1 MTTETATEC
10 VILTRP
16 TVDQCCETVKSDTR
30 DVSVQTSQSPRVT
43 HDHLSQ
49 DVIVQSP
56 ITPLEVKSPAIGKLS
71 PQPFDDTT
79 KKSERNDEPSQL
91 LEKSD
96 INFAEGVNCMR
107 VDIEDISS
115 SVKDAVPAVNDSQTA
130 SGNGDARHEG
140 RPQGDS
146 DSDARTVAVTT
157 VCVSSSSPTPEFSS
171 MTSPLFDATKEE
183 ETQGLSLISRLR
195 YRLRQLRSSDHS

>member
-30 DVSVQTSQSPRVT
+30 DVSMQTSQSPRLT

-49 DVIVQSP
+49 DVIIQSP
-56 ITPLEVKSPAIGKLS
+56 ITPLDVKSPAIGKLS
-71 PQPFDDTT
+71 PRPFDDTT

-91 LEKSD
+91 VENSD
-96 INFAEGVNCMR
+96 INFAEGVNCMK
-107 VDIEDISS
+107 VDIEDILS
-115 SVKDAVPAVNDSQTA
+115 SVTDAVPAVNDSPTE
-130 SGNGDARHEG
+130 SWNGDARHES
-140 RPQGDS
+140 RSPQG

-171 MTSPLFDATKEE
+171 MTSPSFDATKEE
-183 ETQGLSLISRLR
+183 EPQGLSLLSRLR